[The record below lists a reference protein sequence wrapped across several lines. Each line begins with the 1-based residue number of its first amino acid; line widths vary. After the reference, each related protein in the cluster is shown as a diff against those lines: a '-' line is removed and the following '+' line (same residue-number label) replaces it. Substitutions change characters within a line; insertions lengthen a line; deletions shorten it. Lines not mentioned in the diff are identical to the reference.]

1 LSRIFYIEAAIRLAS
16 PLFIVPFLF
25 VCTPI
30 LFNGTPTQGI
40 EAMVSSALGFIACAW
55 MMQGYWLRRASIA
68 ERVLLGFGAL
78 CLFVPDV
85 LSDVLELT
93 VFADVT
99 LVNRRKQEA
108 VV

>member
-1 LSRIFYIEAAIRLAS
+1 MRLAS

-30 LFNGTPTQGI
+30 LFNGTPTQVI
-40 EAMVSSALGFIACAW
+40 EAMVSSAHGFIAWAW

-78 CLFVPDV
+78 CFFFSNV
-85 LSDVLELT
+85 LSDVLGLT
-93 VFADVT
+93 VLANVT